1 MFQSF
6 EETADPQAAKAR
18 IAAVRARMAAEGL
31 AAYLVPRADEF
42 QGEYVAPYAERLRW
56 LTGFT
61 GSAGLL
67 IVTAAKAVLFVDG
80 RYTVQVRAQTD
91 PELFSYRHLVEE
103 PPSAWLA
110 VNLKRGDVIGYDP
123 WLTTADA
130 VARFARALEP
140 AGATLRAVEPNLV
153 DAVWTDQPARPS
165 TPIEVQPTQFAGVTA
180 EAKISALKSDLGERQ
195 VEALVMAMPD
205 CLAWLF
211 NIRGR
216 DVPHTPVVLAHAI
229 VPRAGRAVV
238 FIDPARVP
246 EDVLA
251 HLRRS
256 ADVRPPSAFA
266 AALDALGAAKS
277 KVQIDPAWTS
287 EAIRARL
294 AAAGATVVEAQ
305 DPSILPKA
313 RKNPAE
319 REGARTAQ
327 RRDGAAVVR
336 FLHWLDRE
344 APKGGLDEIAAVERL
359 EAFRRDTGELVDISF
374 DAIAGAGPHA
384 AIPHYKVTTASNR
397 NLAVNEI
404 FLIDSGGQYRD
415 GTTDITRTI
424 IVGAPTAEMQDRF
437 TRVLKGMIGVS
448 RLIFPKGTL
457 GGHLDAFA
465 RAALWQAGLDFD
477 HGVGHGVGS
486 FLSVHEGPARLA
498 KADRTALEPGMI
510 LSNEPGYYKEGAFG
524 IRIENLLLVTE
535 PEPVPGGE
543 REMMRFETLTLAPID
558 RRLIRPELMTADEI
572 AWLDAYHARVARDLS
587 PLLDDADRAGLE
599 RAAAPLGG
607 AGWMFDP
614 RV

>member
-1 MFQSF
+1 MFQTF
-6 EETADPQAAKAR
+6 EETADPRAARAR
-18 IAAVRARMAAEGL
+18 IAEVRERMAANGL
-31 AAYLVPRADEF
+31 AAYLVPRSDEF
-42 QGEYVAPYAERLRW
+42 QGEYVAAYAERLRW

-67 IVTAAKAVLFVDG
+67 IVTMSKAVLFVDG

-91 PELFSYRHLVEE
+91 PEVFSCRHLVDE
-103 PPSAWLA
+103 PPGKWLA
-110 VNLKRGDVIGYDP
+110 ANLKAGDVAGYDP
-123 WLTTADA
+123 WLMTADSI
-130 VARFARALEP
+130 ARFTRALEP
-140 AGATLRAVEPNLV
+140 AGAALRAVEPNLV
-153 DAVWTDQPARPS
+153 DAVWRGKPARPG

-180 EAKISALKSDLGERQ
+180 DAKVAALRSDLGERK
-195 VEALVMAMPD
+195 VDALVMAMPD

-229 VPRAGRAVV
+229 VPRDGRAAV

-251 HLRRS
+251 HLQRS
-256 ADVRPPSAFA
+256 ADVRPPSDFA
-266 AALDALGAAKS
+266 AALDALGAAKAA
-277 KVQIDPAWTS
+277 VQLDPAWTS

-294 AAAGATVVEAQ
+294 AAAGAKVVEAQ

-313 RKNPAE
+313 RKNAAE

-327 RRDGAAVVR
+327 RRDGAAMVR

-344 APKGGLDEIAAVERL
+344 APKGGLDEIAVVTQL
-359 EAFRRDTGELVDISF
+359 EAFRRDTGELADISF

-397 NLAVNEI
+397 RLGPNEI

-415 GTTDITRTI
+415 GTTDITRTV

-437 TRVLKGMIGVS
+437 TRVLKGMIGIS
-448 RLIFPKGTL
+448 RLVFPKGTM

-477 HGVGHGVGS
+477 HGAGHGVGA
-486 FLSVHEGPARLA
+486 FLSVHEGPARLS
-498 KADRTALEPGMI
+498 KADRTVLEPGMI

-524 IRIENLLLVTE
+524 IRIENLLLVSE

-558 RRLIRPELMTADEI
+558 RRLILPALMTAEEI
-572 AWLDAYHARVARDLS
+572 AWLDAYHARVARELS
-587 PLLDDADRAGLE
+587 PLLDDADRDWLD
-599 RAAAPLGG
+599 RAAAPL
-607 AGWMFDP
+607 AAASA
-614 RV
+614 